1 MMKSKPP
8 APVRSPPAS
17 RAPQGD
23 APVSGRAA
31 SGRGASEQVSPDRVA
46 PDRVA
51 PDRVAVGRVLRPHG
65 LKGEVVV
72 EVLSDRPERF
82 APEAA
87 LLLAREGRA
96 LEPVRVMAAR
106 PHPSGL
112 RLLLSGHQ
120 DRDAAEA
127 LRGASLEVP
136 GADLAPAPPGAFYP
150 HDLIGYACRDRR
162 EGDLGMVR
170 DLIANGGGLLL
181 VIEGAGRQLLVPFVD
196 SFLATVDRGARTL
209 ELDLPEGLV
218 ETCASRS

>member
-8 APVRSPPAS
+8 APVRSLPAS
-17 RAPQGD
+17 RAPRGD
-23 APVSGRAA
+23 APVSGRVAPETVA
-31 SGRGASEQVSPDRVA
+31 SDRVT
-46 PDRVA
+46 
-51 PDRVAVGRVLRPHG
+51 VGRVLRAHG

-82 APEAA
+82 APGST
-87 LLLAREGRA
+87 LLLTQGLGAPK
-96 LEPVRVMAAR
+96 PVQVIAAR
-106 PHPSGL
+106 PHPAGL
-112 RLLLSGHQ
+112 RLVLSGHQ
-120 DRDAAEA
+120 DRNAAEA

-150 HDLIGYACRDRR
+150 HDLIGYTCRDRR
-162 EGDLGMVR
+162 EGDLGMVQ

-181 VIEGAGRQLLVPFVD
+181 VIESAGRQLLVPFVD
-196 SFLATVDRGARTL
+196 SFLAAVDTTARTL